1 MGGKRKKKLKRK
13 HLRPKTVAVKT
24 ESIEV
29 GQDEMVPLT
38 YPPHLLKKDLLKT
51 AVITIIILGIQM
63 GLYYYDQNFGIES
76 LPEKL
81 SSIVSQIRF

>member
-1 MGGKRKKKLKRK
+1 MKSKE
-13 HLRPKTVAVKT
+13 A
-24 ESIEV
+24 EEE
-29 GQDEMVPLT
+29 EMAPLT

-81 SSIVSQIRF
+81 SSIISQIRF